1 MKMKLSDSLVKN
13 MVVTADLLNTIN
25 GGMSLPSTKM
35 RKLEDCYELDVVA
48 PGLSVENL
56 KIEIHNRHLSVF
68 HYLNYKAPNHT
79 NEQEGAPN
87 IVHLMPIPFDVE
99 LDSIT
104 ALYEEKHLKVIMPF
118 NELAEGY
125 FRSVDID
132 TV

>member
-68 HYLNYKAPNHT
+68 HYLNYKAPNL
-79 NEQEGAPN
+79 
-87 IVHLMPIPFDVE
+87 VHLMPIPFDVE

-104 ALYEEKHLKVIMPF
+104 ALYEGKHLKVIMPF

-125 FRSVDID
+125 FRSIDID